1 MRPPP
6 RRHPKSL
13 NHIAC
18 TSLLHQDPIADLHS
32 YPLSNNKHKTD
43 ESEPEPIPEGVYVW
57 PEEDP
62 EATRG
67 IPIFK
72 PSMDEFKVCGPEGR
86 HLTS

>member
-1 MRPPP
+1 MRPPL
-6 RRHPKSL
+6 RRFPKSL
-13 NHIAC
+13 SRIAC
-18 TSLLHQDPIADLHS
+18 KLNSAQTSTADPDS
-32 YPLSNNKHKTD
+32 YPLNNNPHKTD

-72 PSMDEFKVCGPEGR
+72 PSMDEFKVCGRSCVDG
-86 HLTS
+86 T